1 MAFQTERTGGQKVSN
16 HSFFAGIDVGSS
28 FTKAVLLNQEKTV
41 QGSNIRFSGTDL
53 CAAADQALKTA
64 LQHSNRFPNIKGIVA
79 TGYGRKNVQ
88 IDNLAISA
96 ITEISCSAK
105 AAQFYYPNKALSI
118 VDIGGQDTKIIKTRD
133 GKRTSFKMNRKCA
146 AGTGTFLEELA
157 LKLRVQPTD
166 LDKLAKESANPN
178 PISSYCTVFAAT
190 EILSRIREGER
201 IEDMVR
207 GAFHSIVKRVME
219 IDVLDNEVILTGGV
233 VAHNPIVVDIFE
245 EELGKSIFV
254 PPSPQ
259 LFVAL
264 GAALYALEGNPPS

>member
-1 MAFQTERTGGQKVSN
+1 MSR
-16 HSFFAGIDVGSS
+16 HSLFAGIDVGSS
-28 FTKAVLLNQEKTV
+28 FTKVVLLDQTKNIV
-41 QGSNIRFSGTDL
+41 GSNIRFSGTDL
-53 CAAADQALKTA
+53 QDAANDALRTA
-64 LQHSNRFPNIKGIVA
+64 IQSDDHLNSIKGIIA

-88 IDNLAISA
+88 LNGRDFST

-105 AAQFYYPNKALSI
+105 AAQYYYPDRSLSI
-118 VDIGGQDTKIIKTRD
+118 VDIGGQDTKVIKIRS
-133 GKRTSFKMNRKCA
+133 GSRSGFKMNRKCA

-166 LDKLAKESANPN
+166 LDELANKSANPT
-178 PISSYCTVFAAT
+178 PVSSYCTVFAAT

-201 IEDMVR
+201 LEDMVR

-219 IDVLDNEVILTGGV
+219 IDVLDNEIILTGGV
-233 VAHNPIVVDIFE
+233 IAHNPTIVDIFE
-245 EELGKSIFV
+245 EELGTTVHV

-264 GAALYALEGNPPS
+264 GAALYALEESMSN

>member
-1 MAFQTERTGGQKVSN
+1 MSHRSL
-16 HSFFAGIDVGSS
+16 FAGIDVGSS
-28 FTKAVLLNQEKTV
+28 FTKVVLLDQAKNIV
-41 QGSNIRFSGTDL
+41 GSNIRFSGTDL
-53 CAAADQALKTA
+53 QNTANEALKA
-64 LQHSNRFPNIKGIVA
+64 AIKGNDHLQDIKGIIA

-88 IDNLAISA
+88 LNERDFST

-105 AAQFYYPNKALSI
+105 AAQYYYPDRNLSI
-118 VDIGGQDTKIIKTRD
+118 VDIGGQDTKIIKTR
-133 GKRTSFKMNRKCA
+133 GGRRSGFKMNRKCA

-166 LDKLAKESANPN
+166 LDKLAKKSTNPT
-178 PISSYCTVFAAT
+178 PVSSYCTVFAAT

-201 IEDMVR
+201 LEDMVR

-233 VAHNPIVVDIFE
+233 IAHNPTIVDIFR
-245 EELGKSIFV
+245 EELGINVSV

-264 GAALYALEGNPPS
+264 GAALYALEGK